1 MRKYL
6 ILTVVVLLA
15 FGTAL
20 AVGCGGDDSPVGE
33 YKWKSGEDALQELT
47 VTLKDDGTFTIS
59 GENPETGETASMEGK
74 WSQDGSEVTLTLGE
88 GDEAENEVG
97 EYKDGE
103 LVFDDVVW
111 VKKE

>member
-33 YKWKSGEDALQELT
+33 YKWKEGEETVKDLT

-59 GENPETGETASMEGK
+59 GTIPGTDQEQSIEGE
-74 WSQDGSEVTLTLGE
+74 WNQDGSEVSLTLGE
-88 GDEAENEVG
+88 GDEAETEVG
-97 EYKDGE
+97 KYADGE
-103 LVFDDVVW
+103 LVFDEVTW
-111 VKKE
+111 TKQ